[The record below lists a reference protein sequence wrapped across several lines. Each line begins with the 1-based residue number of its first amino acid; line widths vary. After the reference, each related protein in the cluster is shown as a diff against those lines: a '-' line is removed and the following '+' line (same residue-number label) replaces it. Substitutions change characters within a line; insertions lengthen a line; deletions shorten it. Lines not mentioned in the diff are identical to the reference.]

1 MAFFEPE
8 DIRERRFQDACE
20 KMTMDDLRAITEGE
34 QPPLLQ
40 KKAGERLEEL
50 ESIERYKA
58 EQKQKEE
65 ERRAKRKNSFGHS
78 RQRRGRRQAAQKP
91 PARIL
96 MNFL

>member
-1 MAFFEPE
+1 
-8 DIRERRFQDACE
+8 
-20 KMTMDDLRAITEGE
+20 MTMDELRAIMEGE

-65 ERRAKRKNSFGHS
+65 ERRAKRKKTLFGHS
-78 RQRRGRRQAAQKP
+78 RQGRGGRRQAAQKP

-96 MNFL
+96 MKFL